1 MNEKNW
7 HSLPLNDRME
17 LLRMYKGQG
26 FSYNEAIEDFNNFM
40 QEQQMYPEEA
50 VMQESMDYQGQ
61 DEMQGIYNDELSN
74 TEESLEEQYDP
85 VMEAFNE
92 IEFPNS
98 IETLKSIYNRILDT
112 NSSNLQ

>member
-1 MNEKNW
+1 MSGQNW

-26 FSYNEAIEDFNNFM
+26 FSYNEAIEDFNNSM

-50 VMQESMDYQGQ
+50 IMQEEMDYQGQ
-61 DEMQGIYNDELSN
+61 GEMQDSYSGELGN
-74 TEESLEEQYDP
+74 PEEPLEEEYDP

-92 IEFPNS
+92 IEFPSSTNM
-98 IETLKSIYNRILDT
+98 LKSIYDRILNPD
-112 NSSNLQ
+112 NFNL